1 MEFLKKW
8 SASEHLFLE
17 LPIESKIF
25 IKYYY
30 KVGINMYSSRKLNQV
45 ALTKQRTFPSLKC
58 TISPTHKIKD
68 KELNIEKDVPS
79 LEVGK
84 EYEIKRTELKE
95 SNHDLYL
102 IVGSIDGL
110 LFMNEEEVK
119 AHFDVSSLNSL
130 GLKVWDAPFFRTG
143 MQIEEKE
150 EKKDLKDVRNL
161 G

>member
-17 LPIESKIF
+17 LPYKV
-25 IKYYY
+25 KLYY
-30 KVGINMYSSRKLNQV
+30 KVGKIMYSNRKLNKI

-58 TISPTHKIKD
+58 ISSPTHKIKD
-68 KELNIEKDVPS
+68 TELNVEKDVPS

-102 IVGSIDGL
+102 VVGSIDGL
-110 LFMNEEEVK
+110 LFMNEEEIK
-119 AHFDVSSLNSL
+119 SHFDVSVLSSL
-130 GLKVWDAPFFRTG
+130 GLKIWDAPFFKTG

>member
-1 MEFLKKW
+1 
-8 SASEHLFLE
+8 
-17 LPIESKIF
+17 
-25 IKYYY
+25 
-30 KVGINMYSSRKLNQV
+30 MYSSRKLNAL
-45 ALTKQRTFPSLKC
+45 ALTKQRTFPKLKC
-58 TISPTHKIKD
+58 ILSPTHKIKD
-68 KELNIEKDVPS
+68 TELNIEKGVPS

-95 SNHDLYL
+95 NGSTGNDLYL

-110 LFMNEEEVK
+110 LFMNEEEIES
-119 AHFDVSSLNSL
+119 HFDISVLSSL

-150 EKKDLKDVRNL
+150 EKKELKDVGNL

>member
-1 MEFLKKW
+1 
-8 SASEHLFLE
+8 
-17 LPIESKIF
+17 
-25 IKYYY
+25 
-30 KVGINMYSSRKLNQV
+30 MYSSKKLNKI
-45 ALTKQRTFPSLKC
+45 ALTKQRTFPKLKC
-58 TISPTHKIKD
+58 ITSPTHKIKD

>member
-1 MEFLKKW
+1 
-8 SASEHLFLE
+8 
-17 LPIESKIF
+17 
-25 IKYYY
+25 
-30 KVGINMYSSRKLNQV
+30 MYSSRKLNKI
-45 ALTKQRTFPSLKC
+45 ALTKQRTFPKLKC
-58 TISPTHKIKD
+58 IKSPTHKIKD
-68 KELNIEKDVPS
+68 KELNVEKDVDS

-110 LFMNEEEVK
+110 LFMNEEEIK
-119 AHFDVSSLNSL
+119 SYFDVSVLSSL
-130 GLKVWDAPFFRTG
+130 GLKVWDAPFFKTG
-143 MQIEEKE
+143 MQIEERE

>member
-1 MEFLKKW
+1 
-8 SASEHLFLE
+8 
-17 LPIESKIF
+17 
-25 IKYYY
+25 
-30 KVGINMYSSRKLNQV
+30 MYSSRKLNAI
-45 ALTKQRTFPSLKC
+45 ALTKQRTFPKLKC

-68 KELNIEKDVPS
+68 TELNVEKDVDS

-95 SNHDLYL
+95 GTSDLYL

-110 LFMNEEEVK
+110 LFMNEEEIK
-119 AHFDVSSLNSL
+119 SHFDASVLNSL
-130 GLKVWDAPFFRTG
+130 GLKVWDAPFFKTG

>member
-1 MEFLKKW
+1 
-8 SASEHLFLE
+8 
-17 LPIESKIF
+17 
-25 IKYYY
+25 
-30 KVGINMYSSRKLNQV
+30 MYSSRKLNV
-45 ALTKQRTFPSLKC
+45 LALAKQKSFPRLKC

-68 KELNIEKDVPS
+68 TELNVEKNIDS

-84 EYEIKRTELKE
+84 EYEVKRTELKE

-110 LFMNEEEVK
+110 LFMNEEEIK
-119 AHFDVSSLNSL
+119 SHFDVSVLNSL
-130 GLKVWDAPFFRTG
+130 GLKVWDAPFFKTG

>member
-1 MEFLKKW
+1 
-8 SASEHLFLE
+8 
-17 LPIESKIF
+17 
-25 IKYYY
+25 
-30 KVGINMYSSRKLNQV
+30 MYSNRKLNKI

-58 TISPTHKIKD
+58 ISSPTHKIKD
-68 KELNIEKDVPS
+68 TELNIEKDVPS

-102 IVGSIDGL
+102 VVGSIDGL
-110 LFMNEEEVK
+110 LFMNEEEIK
-119 AHFDVSSLNSL
+119 SHFDVSVLSSL
-130 GLKVWDAPFFRTG
+130 GLKVWDAPFFKTG

>member
-1 MEFLKKW
+1 
-8 SASEHLFLE
+8 
-17 LPIESKIF
+17 
-25 IKYYY
+25 
-30 KVGINMYSSRKLNQV
+30 MYSSRKLNTI
-45 ALTKQRTFPSLKC
+45 ALTKQRTFPKLKC
-58 TISPTHKIKD
+58 TKSPTHKIKD
-68 KELNIEKDVPS
+68 TGLNIEKDVDS

-95 SNHDLYL
+95 LNRDLYL

-110 LFMNEEEVK
+110 LFMNEEEIK
-119 AHFDVSSLNSL
+119 SHFDVSILSSL
-130 GLKVWDAPFFRTG
+130 GLKVWDAPFFKTG